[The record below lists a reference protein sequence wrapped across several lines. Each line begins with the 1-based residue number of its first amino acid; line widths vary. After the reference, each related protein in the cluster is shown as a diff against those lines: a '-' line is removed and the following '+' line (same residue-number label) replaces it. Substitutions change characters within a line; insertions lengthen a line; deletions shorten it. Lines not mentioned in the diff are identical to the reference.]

1 MITFNEY
8 IILNSM
14 DEKFLNYYI
23 CRDSKGYI
31 YLINKRP
38 YKDNDIWVAGSRDVA
53 FIDTFKNIFKCI
65 KWSDEKARKV
75 IDYIEEYEKKQW
87 AEKKKE
93 SNKE

>member
-1 MITFNEY
+1 MITFKEY

-23 CRDSKGYI
+23 CRDEKDCI

-38 YKDNDIWVAGSRDVA
+38 YKDNDIWVVGSRDVA

-75 IDYIEEYEKKQW
+75 IDYIEEYEKYNYETKGV
-87 AEKKKE
+87 
-93 SNKE
+93 

>member
-1 MITFNEY
+1 MITFKEY

-14 DEKFLNYYI
+14 DEKFLNYFI

-38 YKDNDIWVAGSRDVA
+38 YKDNDIWVVGSRDVA

-65 KWSDEKARKV
+65 KWSDVEPRTIK
-75 IDYIEEYEKKQW
+75 DYIEEYKRFK
-87 AEKKKE
+87 
-93 SNKE
+93 SNNEV

>member
-1 MITFNEY
+1 MITFKEY

-14 DEKFLNYYI
+14 DEKFLNYFI

-38 YKDNDIWVAGSRDVA
+38 YKDNDIWVVGGRDVA

-75 IDYIEEYEKKQW
+75 IDYIEEYEQW
-87 AEKKKE
+87 QNKTEKK
-93 SNKE
+93 